1 MSEATA
7 RTPDWEAIERDYRAG
22 VKPLRQIAEENGI
35 THVAIGKRAKRD
47 EWSRD
52 LSAKIAAKADELV
65 TKAAVTKPVT
75 TETRVSE
82 RTVVEANATAI
93 VQVRLAHRQDIQRS
107 RTLTMRLL
115 AELESETDPSTLDA
129 LNELGDLLRSED
141 KSGQDKLNDL
151 YRKVISLPGRVK
163 SMKDLGDTLRTLVG
177 LERQAFGILDGD
189 GGDPAKG
196 NTARTVIVPAKDV
209 A

>member
-7 RTPDWEAIERDYRAG
+7 RTPDWEGIERDYRAG
-22 VKPLRQIAEENGI
+22 VKSLRQIADEHGI
-35 THVAIGKRAKRD
+35 SHGAVNKRAKRD
-47 EWSRD
+47 GWERN
-52 LSAKIAAKADELV
+52 LSERIQAKADALV
-65 TKAAVTKPVT
+65 SKAAVSTQVS
-75 TETRVSE
+75 TETVVTE
-82 RTVVEANATAI
+82 RAIVEANATAI

-107 RTLTMRLL
+107 RVLTMRLL
-115 AELESETDPSTLDA
+115 AELESETNPTILDA
-129 LNELGDLLRSED
+129 LNELGDLMRAED

-177 LERQAFGILDGD
+177 LERQAFGIVDSD
-189 GGDPAKG
+189 GGDPAKA